1 MYYFLCIFL
10 LGMSV
15 LFGSDNHKSKSKL
28 SDFISCP
35 QGGSIPVTKPV
46 LYENV
51 SGAILK
57 QVFNK
62 KLVKNNVK
70 KQINN
75 N

>member
-1 MYYFLCIFL
+1 MYCFLCIFL
-10 LGMSV
+10 LWMSV

-46 LYENV
+46 CCESL

-57 QVFNK
+57 ESSNK